1 MSLSLRIGS
10 ALILPAVAFLQI
22 AVTPGSN
29 YDPQKVTS
37 SGVDKVSLVIM
48 TDRPTYSLK
57 DVIKITA
64 VLRNDG
70 DQPIYVD
77 RRIDWTAAAGGIELE
92 IRNEQGKIFPAR
104 FLSDALMPAP
114 NEDDTSILTRL
125 EPASLQGNYVLSLK
139 VKGFFPKPG
148 RYSLRAIYKSW
159 LIRETV
165 APQLRS
171 LPAVWADAPEIQ
183 SDPVWIRINAT
194 AKRMRTKQ

>member
-10 ALILPAVAFLQI
+10 ALILPAITFLQI

-48 TDRPTYSLK
+48 TDRPSYSLK
-57 DVIKITA
+57 DYIKITA
-64 VLRNDG
+64 ALKNNG
-70 DQPIYVD
+70 DQAAYVD
-77 RRIDWTAAAGGIELE
+77 RRIDWTAAAGGLELE
-92 IRNEQGKIFPAR
+92 IRNEEGKILPSR
-104 FLSDALMPAP
+104 FLSDALMPPP

-125 EPASLQGNYVLSLK
+125 EPASLQGDYVLSIE
-139 VKGFFPKPG
+139 VKDFFPRPG
-148 RYSLRAIYKSW
+148 RYSLRVIYKSW

-194 AKRMRTKQ
+194 AKRMRTKR